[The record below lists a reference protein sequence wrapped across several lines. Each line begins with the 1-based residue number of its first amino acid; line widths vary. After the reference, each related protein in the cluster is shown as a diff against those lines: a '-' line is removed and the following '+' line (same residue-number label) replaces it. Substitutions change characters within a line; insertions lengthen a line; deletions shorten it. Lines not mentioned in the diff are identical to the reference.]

1 MTFECFL
8 GVSPEDC
15 AVPPKSDLAHVTQ
28 LVTLDFLTSKSTRA
42 DFVFDDGGLLFQ
54 VEAHAPGVYRLRC
67 GKADVLQNDKPS
79 LRAKAHAEMLL
90 ARQEAVGELAISSVA
105 EPAEYGWRLEQGD
118 IAMEIVKSPFQ
129 VALYRGEHCIFR
141 SQPDATLSRGER
153 ADATV
158 WRFAA
163 ELDGDDTVRGGGEST
178 ADFDRRGSLLVSDMP
193 ESRALPLVWS
203 TKGWGL
209 YFNTLSR
216 VEHDIEQSQADLYQ
230 AVLQD
235 NVLDLFVFV
244 GEPAEILNQYTALT
258 GRAGQPG
265 LWPMGVW
272 LDQAPGQSVDETLR
286 IVSEFRENQW
296 GLDAVNMSSP
306 APFGFQS
313 DKPAFAWDVARI
325 ADPRDVL
332 ARCQALNVQLAA
344 PTFPGVP
351 RGTEMYAEWEDR
363 GWLLIDDDGNAY
375 VFPGNDVT
383 GGQPFGLLDLTNK
396 DVFKLW
402 SERLRQ
408 LFDEGL
414 GAATCDAQLDIPDGI
429 TARGGETAATLRTV
443 YPLLARQA
451 LFDAVAGHKTPQEGV
466 ACSTDLFPGAQRF
479 AWQTGPRTGNGWPA
493 LENTLRTA
501 LALGDS
507 GLPVQTHALGSAT
520 HPTSDMTPELYI
532 RWLAM
537 CVFSANFNFHSSP
550 SLLPGAFDAGT
561 QELVKHWLQWR
572 YRLIPY
578 VLGIIEDAVR
588 TGLPVQRSMA
598 LAFPADPIAHAWD
611 TQYLLGPALLV
622 APALKPGNQIQV
634 YLPEGDA
641 WWDLNTGW
649 RYEGGTT
656 LTVEAGLD
664 ALPLF
669 GREGH
674 MLCLGPTAQ
683 HSGDFNSA
691 RILDEVWMFGMPEH
705 SPVVMRN
712 KIRVMQM
719 QGSSYIK
726 GLEGLRILPSEGLEV
741 KRRGAEVRIS
751 RAR

>member
-1 MTFECFL
+1 M
-8 GVSPEDC
+8 
-15 AVPPKSDLAHVTQ
+15 PPKSDLAHVTQ

-42 DFVFDDGGLLFQ
+42 DFAFDEAGLQFQ
-54 VEAHAPGVYRLRC
+54 VQAHAPGVYRLRC
-67 GKADVLQNDKPS
+67 GKADVLQNDKPGA
-79 LRAKAHAEMLL
+79 RAKAHADMLL
-90 ARQEAVGELAISSVA
+90 ARQEAVGELAVSSVA
-105 EPAEYGWRLEQGD
+105 EPAQYGWRLEQGD
-118 IAMEIVKSPFQ
+118 VALEIVKSPFQ
-129 VALYRGEHCIFR
+129 ISVYRGEHCVFSSR
-141 SQPDATLSRGER
+141 ADATLSRGEKN
-153 ADATV
+153 DASV
-158 WRFAA
+158 WRFSA
-163 ELDGDDTVRGGGEST
+163 ELDGDDILRGGGEAT
-178 ADFDRRGSLLVSDMP
+178 TQFDRRPSRFVSDRP
-193 ESRALPLVWS
+193 ESRALPLIWS

-209 YFNTLSR
+209 YFNTLAR
-216 VEHDIEQSQADLYQ
+216 VEHDLGQSQADLYQ
-230 AVLQD
+230 AVLHD
-235 NVLDLFVFV
+235 AVFDMFVFV

-272 LDQAPGQSVDETLR
+272 LDQAPGQSVDQTLA
-286 IVSEFRENQW
+286 IAAEFREQQW
-296 GLDAVNMSSP
+296 GLDAVNLSAP
-306 APFGFQS
+306 APFCFQS
-313 DKPAFAWDVARI
+313 DKPVFTWDTARI

-332 ARCQALNVQLAA
+332 ARGQALNVQFAA
-344 PTFPGVP
+344 ATFPGVP
-351 RGTEMYAEWEDR
+351 RGTDLYDEWEDR
-363 GWLLIDDDGNAY
+363 GWLLIDDDGNAHA
-375 VFPGNDVT
+375 FPGNDAS
-383 GGQPFGLLDLTNK
+383 GGRAFGLLDLTNK
-396 DVFKLW
+396 DVYKLW

-414 GAATCDAQLDIPDGI
+414 GAVACDAQFDIPDGI
-429 TARGGETAATLRTV
+429 TARGGESAAVLRTM

-451 LFDAVAGHKTPQEGV
+451 VFDAVAGHKTPQEGV
-466 ACSTDLFPGAQRF
+466 SCSTDLFPGAQRF
-479 AWQTGPRTGNGWPA
+479 AWQVGPRTGNDWSA
-493 LENTLRTA
+493 LEHTLRTA
-501 LALGDS
+501 LSLGDS
-507 GLPVQTHALGSAT
+507 GIPAQTHALGSAL
-520 HPTSDMTPELYI
+520 HSAASMTPELYV

-537 CVFSANFNFHSSP
+537 CVFSANFSFQSLP
-550 SLLPGAFDAGT
+550 ALLPGAFDAGT
-561 QELVKHWLQWR
+561 RELVRHWLQWR

-598 LAFPADPIAHAWD
+598 LAFPSDHVAQAWD

-622 APALKPGNQIQV
+622 APILQPGSQAQV

-664 ALPLF
+664 TLPLF

-691 RILDEVWMFGMPEH
+691 RILEEVWMFGMPEH